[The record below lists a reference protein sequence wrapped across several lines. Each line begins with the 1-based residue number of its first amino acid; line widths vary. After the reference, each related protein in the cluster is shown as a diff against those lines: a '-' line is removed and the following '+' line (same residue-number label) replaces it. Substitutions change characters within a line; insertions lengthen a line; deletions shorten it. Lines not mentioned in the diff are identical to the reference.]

1 MTNHIPDIPAAT
13 SPSEILKAGM
23 EAAGGP
29 VSLACSFSPED
40 VAIIDIAHAAGLP
53 LGVFALDTGIGHF
66 VGFLVQ
72 PPKPSLIS
80 PRMMHLLPVHRTVKS
95 KPMDCTC

>member
-1 MTNHIPDIPAAT
+1 MTNPLPDIPAGT

-23 EAAGGP
+23 EAAEGP
-29 VSLACSFSPED
+29 VSLAGSFSLEGVD
-40 VAIIDIAHAAGLP
+40 IIDIAHAAGHP
-53 LGVFALDTGIGHF
+53 LGVFALDTGIGHL

-95 KPMDCTC
+95 KPMD